1 MKSLLSAIRRFLVEF
16 DEAMEHARTGK
27 RPRAEEGE
35 LRHLP
40 PELRR
45 DISRPD
51 RCTARMS
58 VRGRD
63 RACHESW

>member
-16 DEAMEHARTGK
+16 DEGMEHGRTGR
-27 RPRAEEGE
+27 RPRAEKDAI
-35 LRHLP
+35 RRLP

-45 DISRPD
+45 DIGHPD

-58 VRGRD
+58 ARGRD